1 MHGTE
6 TKNKGKKQKPSSSE
20 ETAQAIVREGSL
32 GGKRE
37 TLGVGFV
44 KQILIAKCYQ
54 DVMLAIK
61 IMENNDE
68 EVVNNYL
75 TAAGK
80 F

>member
-1 MHGTE
+1 M
-6 TKNKGKKQKPSSSE
+6 
-20 ETAQAIVREGSL
+20 
-32 GGKRE
+32 
-37 TLGVGFV
+37 